1 MLGTEPVFA
10 ELSRALDRVVLKH
23 SVYAS
28 NIANASTEG
37 YQRLEVSEADP
48 VGAIPMDSNDV
59 EMSMPAGEVVHSA
72 TETVRL
78 DQELAQMQQ
87 NALRFQSLLSAFQHT
102 AGLLKMAIHEGRE
115 G

>member
-10 ELSRALDRVVLKH
+10 DLSRALDRVVLEH
-23 SVYAS
+23 SVHAS

-37 YQRLEVSEADP
+37 YQRLEVMAADP
-48 VGAIPMDSNDV
+48 VSVIPADPGDV
-59 EMSMPAGEVVHSA
+59 GMTMPAGEVVHSA

-87 NALRFQSLLSAFQHT
+87 NALRFQSLLAAFQRT